1 MIEKAIIVAIWQE
14 VWTICET
21 NGTALSLLLLK
32 WYSTQL
38 TMTLLYKTSNYMA
51 LTTTFQQ
58 MPSLRNR
65 HSIFKTMAAD

>member
-14 VWTICET
+14 VWTSCET
-21 NGTALSLLLLK
+21 NGTALSLLLLE

-51 LTTTFQQ
+51 LTTRLWTG
-58 MPSLRNR
+58 LDR
-65 HSIFKTMAAD
+65 IFSTDA